1 MKFFL
6 VVNPKR
12 PIKLFVALVLLGHC
26 TSAYAHPLRLSLS
39 EIEYDSDQQL
49 ISISLRLFLMDVR
62 EALIFDPQSTELAF
76 TLPNESPAAERL
88 LLNYVNRLFYVK
100 ANGGKIE
107 LQIKRKRLSGE
118 GDNTALGVLF
128 EHRQE
133 QPLISLEIKNA
144 VFTDLFFDQNNIVY
158 VHVNGDSRSFMLN
171 KKTPIH
177 TLKF

>member
-1 MKFFL
+1 M
-6 VVNPKR
+6 
-12 PIKLFVALVLLGHC
+12 KLFVALVLFGHC

-49 ISISLRLFLMDVR
+49 ITISLRLFLMDVR

>member
-1 MKFFL
+1 M
-6 VVNPKR
+6 
-12 PIKLFVALVLLGHC
+12 
-26 TSAYAHPLRLSLS
+26 S
-39 EIEYDSDQQL
+39 EIEYNSDQEL
-49 ISISLRLFLMDVR
+49 ITVSLRLFLMDVR
-62 EALIFDPQSTELAF
+62 EALIFDPQSAELAF
-76 TLPNESPAAERL
+76 TLPHESPAAERL

-100 ANGGKIE
+100 ANGERID

-171 KKTPIH
+171 KKTPVH

>member
-1 MKFFL
+1 M
-6 VVNPKR
+6 
-12 PIKLFVALVLLGHC
+12 
-26 TSAYAHPLRLSLS
+26 S
-39 EIEYDSDQQL
+39 EIEYNSDQEL
-49 ISISLRLFLMDVR
+49 ITVSLRLFLMDVR
-62 EALIFDPQSTELAF
+62 EALIFDPQSAELAF
-76 TLPNESPAAERL
+76 TLPHESPAAERL

-100 ANGGKIE
+100 ANGE
-107 LQIKRKRLSGE
+107 RVDLQIKRKRLSGE

-171 KKTPIH
+171 KKTPVH

>member
-1 MKFFL
+1 
-6 VVNPKR
+6 
-12 PIKLFVALVLLGHC
+12 
-26 TSAYAHPLRLSLS
+26 
-39 EIEYDSDQQL
+39 
-49 ISISLRLFLMDVR
+49 MDVR
-62 EALIFDPQSTELAF
+62 EALIFDPQSAELAF
-76 TLPNESPAAERL
+76 TLPHESPAAERL
-88 LLNYVNRLFYVK
+88 LLDYVNRLFYVK
-100 ANGGKIE
+100 ANGE
-107 LQIKRKRLSGE
+107 RVDLQIKRKRLSGE

-171 KKTPIH
+171 KKTPVH